1 MENVLDIKIRQLRIV
16 NYKGIDE
23 LELEFPMP
31 VMADD
36 PDIMVMGSRNGVG
49 KTSVLE
55 CCALLLIALGSHE
68 IEIPRRHRSKTNIL
82 EMMIRSGE
90 SQAKIEGKVFVNDVE
105 IALGVTI
112 HKSEGIELS
121 TSQQIPELQ
130 KYLAR
135 DSKDE
140 MDIFEEFISIASG
153 ENPNPLLFESVL
165 YFHSYRKVQEGNQE
179 LDMIVTA
186 RRFVYRYG
194 YKAPISAFK
203 ITILRALMS
212 RAQLFETLNDEN
224 SGDVLRKLNELVQR
238 YAGGTI
244 QKLRPSEDNT
254 IEFRIQ
260 PDDDSPSFTFDGLS
274 SGQKEIIST
283 LFLIWY
289 HTRDRSCVVLIDE
302 PELHMNPEWHRAF
315 IGQLNLLAPQN
326 QYIIATHSEDVFA
339 SVEKDRRLLIHDS
352 IRSKA

>member
-1 MENVLDIKIRQLRIV
+1 MANVLDIKIRQLRIV

-55 CCALLLIALGSHE
+55 CCALLLIGLG
-68 IEIPRRHRSKTNIL
+68 RSDIDTYGQSTTNMLKMI
-82 EMMIRSGE
+82 IRSGN
-90 SQAKIEGKVFVNDVE
+90 SQAEIEGKILVDNIE
-105 IALGVTI
+105 IILKVTLHKSGAIGTIKSQQTSKIQKQLAQFNKDLGALGQFV
-112 HKSEGIELS
+112 
-121 TSQQIPELQ
+121 
-130 KYLAR
+130 
-135 DSKDE
+135 
-140 MDIFEEFISIASG
+140 SIVLG
-153 ENPNPLLFESVL
+153 KNPNPLLSGKFI
-165 YFHSYRKVQEGNQE
+165 YFPSYRKIQEGNPK
-179 LDMIVTA
+179 LGMIAGGDTT
-186 RRFVYRYG
+186 
-194 YKAPISAFK
+194 KSMSTFK
-203 ITILRALMS
+203 LTILRALMS
-212 RAQLFETLNDEN
+212 RAQLFEELDDEK
-224 SGDVLRKLNELVQR
+224 SGDALAKLNSLVKR

-260 PDDDSPSFTFDGLS
+260 PDDNSPSFTFDGLS